1 MEFHCLMNYKKIN
14 KTWIFDLDG
23 TLVKHAGYK
32 NGGDELLPGILE
44 IFSQISNN
52 DSIIIITA
60 RDEVYKEDTINFLL
74 KNKIRYDHIIFGVNT
89 GARILINDEKPSGYI
104 TAYSL
109 SVKRDQGIK
118 VKDID
123 FFMEL

>member
-1 MEFHCLMNYKKIN
+1 MNYKNNN

-32 NGGDELLPGILE
+32 TGEDELLPETLN
-44 IFSQISNN
+44 IFQKIPKN
-52 DSIIIITA
+52 DYIIIITA
-60 RDEVYKEDTINFLL
+60 RDIFYQKDTIDFLI
-74 KNKIRYDHIIFGVNT
+74 KNNIRYDHIIFGVGT
-89 GARILINDEKPSGYI
+89 GPRILVNDEKPSGYI

-109 SVKRDQGIK
+109 SVKRDVGICFDNLK
-118 VKDID
+118 